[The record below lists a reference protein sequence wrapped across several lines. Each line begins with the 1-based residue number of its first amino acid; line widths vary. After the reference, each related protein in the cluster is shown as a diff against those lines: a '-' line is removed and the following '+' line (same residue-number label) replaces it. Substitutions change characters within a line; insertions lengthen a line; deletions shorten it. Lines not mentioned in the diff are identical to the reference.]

1 VNINLGMIMVTQSQS
16 SNPASVPHL
25 EGHFLVGSLPE
36 VRRDMVGALEN
47 GWRTHGDFFRVKLGP
62 VHVYV
67 ASHPD
72 IAQAVL
78 IDERQHFSKI
88 YRPNGQPVGLQILL
102 EDGLLTNLDE
112 VSWLSQRR
120 MMQPM
125 FHRKRIAEMGDKML
139 AAGER
144 MLAQWATLSDG
155 TVIEVHH
162 EMMTVTMDIITRT
175 MFSRDVLKDSQKLGQ
190 IVTHALHYA
199 MQRTQSIIRL
209 PEGFPTPARVRYARL
224 RKGLDAFIFGM
235 IRERRETGLKHGDL
249 LDMLLE
255 ARDEETGAGMTDR
268 QLRNEITTI
277 FGAGHETTANA
288 LTWTWYLLAQHP
300 EKLQKLQAEVDSVL
314 QGRYPTAGDLPQ
326 LPYTLMVFN
335 EALRLYPPAP
345 IVPRMTTEP
354 TTVAGYLVPNHTRVI
369 LSISNIQR
377 HPDFWE
383 QPNTFEPERFADDH
397 QKGQHRM
404 AFMPFGGGHRLCIGN
419 HFALMEG
426 QLLLALIAQHYHL
439 KLVAGHPVERQ
450 FAVTMRPKYGMKMTL
465 HRR

>member
-1 VNINLGMIMVTQSQS
+1 MAAQVQSTTLQ
-16 SNPASVPHL
+16 PVPQI
-25 EGHFLVGSLPE
+25 EGRFLVGYLPE

-62 VHVYV
+62 VPVYV

-78 IDERQHFSKI
+78 IDDRHHYSKI

-112 VSWLSQRR
+112 PSWLSQRR

-125 FHRKRIAEMGDKML
+125 FHRKRIAEMGGKML

-144 MLAQWATLSDG
+144 MLAQWATLANG
-155 TVIEVHH
+155 TAIDIHH

-175 MFSRDVLKDSQKLGQ
+175 MFSGDVLNDSQKLGD

-199 MQRTQSIIRL
+199 MQRTQSLIRL
-209 PEGFPTPARVRYARL
+209 PEGIPTPARLRYARV
-224 RKGLDAFIFGM
+224 RKGLDEFIFGM
-235 IRERRETGLKHGDL
+235 IQERRTSGIKHGDL

-255 ARDEETGAGMTDR
+255 ARDEDTGAGMTDR

-288 LTWTWYLLAQHP
+288 LTWTWYLLAQYP
-300 EKLQKLQAEVDSVL
+300 EKLKKLQDEVDSVL
-314 QGRYPTAGDLPQ
+314 QGRYPSMEDLPQ

-335 EALRLYPPAP
+335 EAMRLYPPAP
-345 IVPRMTTEP
+345 ILPRMTTEP
-354 TTVAGYLVPNHTRVI
+354 TTLAGYPLPKLMRVI
-369 LSISNIQR
+369 LSISNIHR

-383 QPNTFEPERFADDH
+383 QPDHFEPERFAGDN

-404 AFMPFGGGHRLCIGN
+404 AFMPFGGGPRMCIGN

-426 QLLLALIAQHYHL
+426 QLLLALIAQHYEL
-439 KLVAGHPVERQ
+439 KLVEGYPVERH
-450 FAVTMRPKYGMKMTL
+450 FAVTLRPKYGMKMTL